1 MRIGLLADIH
11 GNGHAL
17 KSVLKSAKE
26 KKIEK
31 LLCCGDYIGYY
42 YEPNKVLSQLNE
54 WDWEGVSGNHEAM
67 LKDWISEPNKTKI
80 QAKYGSGIA
89 IAANELTNESAA
101 FLYEMP
107 SNCKIQIEN
116 YKVILCHGSPWDRDL
131 YIYPDAKQEL
141 LDKLFNYDS
150 DFDMLVY
157 GHTHYPVI
165 WEKGNKKIVNPGS
178 VGQPRNRKS
187 GAAWALWDTTNNDVV
202 FFIESYD
209 VYPVVEMCNKF
220 DPEIKYLADVLVR
233 K

>member
-17 KSVLKSAKE
+17 ISVLKSAKE

-54 WDWEGVSGNHEAM
+54 WDWEGVSGNHEEM
-67 LKDWISEPNKTKI
+67 LKDWISETNRTKT

-101 FLYEMP
+101 YLYEMP

-116 YKVILCHGSPWDRDL
+116 YKIILCHGSPWDRDL

-141 LDKLFNYDS
+141 IDKLFNYDS

-157 GHTHYPVI
+157 GQTHYPAF
-165 WEKGNKKIVNPGS
+165 WRKKHQIIINPGS
-178 VGQPRNRKS
+178 VGQPRDRKP
-187 GAAWALWDTTNNDVV
+187 GASWAMWDTASHRVS
-202 FFIESYD
+202 FHREEYD
-209 VYPVVEMCNKF
+209 TKPLIDMCQKY
-220 DPEIKYLADVLVR
+220 DPAMQYLHEVLVR
-233 K
+233 T